1 MKKSSIYGILSIVLI
16 VGMFFTGCASKNNA
30 SQLNTNVSNLPIHQM
45 HASFVYDTDNI
56 REAVGICDYV
66 FVAKV
71 VSCDG
76 TEYRNVITTEDE
88 KGNPKEVG
96 SPYTNYT
103 IQVLENIKGELITDK
118 PIPIVKQGG
127 ISEKQDAIYL
137 FENDSL
143 PSENSIYIFLAYAQ
157 EDGSLLI
164 SGPNSNVMCNDSNMY
179 SINSVS
185 EEKSVTEYDEFIT
198 YKAANDNEII
208 PVDRER
214 YKSIYET
221 DNN

>member
-103 IQVLENIKGELITDK
+103 IQVLE
-118 PIPIVKQGG
+118 
-127 ISEKQDAIYL
+127 
-137 FENDSL
+137 
-143 PSENSIYIFLAYAQ
+143 
-157 EDGSLLI
+157 DGSLLI

-198 YKAANDNEII
+198 YKDANDNEII

>member
-1 MKKSSIYGILSIVLI
+1 MSIVLI

-88 KGNPKEVG
+88 KEILRRSVRL
-96 SPYTNYT
+96 T
-103 IQVLENIKGELITDK
+103 LI
-118 PIPIVKQGG
+118 I
-127 ISEKQDAIYL
+127 L
-137 FENDSL
+137 FRFSK
-143 PSENSIYIFLAYAQ
+143 I
-157 EDGSLLI
+157 
-164 SGPNSNVMCNDSNMY
+164 
-179 SINSVS
+179 
-185 EEKSVTEYDEFIT
+185 
-198 YKAANDNEII
+198 
-208 PVDRER
+208 
-214 YKSIYET
+214 
-221 DNN
+221 

>member
-1 MKKSSIYGILSIVLI
+1 MEPSI
-16 VGMFFTGCASKNNA
+16 
-30 SQLNTNVSNLPIHQM
+30 
-45 HASFVYDTDNI
+45 
-56 REAVGICDYV
+56 
-66 FVAKV
+66 
-71 VSCDG
+71 
-76 TEYRNVITTEDE
+76 E

-198 YKAANDNEII
+198 YKDANDNEII

>member
-1 MKKSSIYGILSIVLI
+1 MKKEIL
-16 VGMFFTGCASKNNA
+16 
-30 SQLNTNVSNLPIHQM
+30 
-45 HASFVYDTDNI
+45 
-56 REAVGICDYV
+56 R
-66 FVAKV
+66 
-71 VSCDG
+71 
-76 TEYRNVITTEDE
+76 
-88 KGNPKEVG
+88 G

-198 YKAANDNEII
+198 YKDANDNEII

>member
-88 KGNPKEVG
+88 KGNPIKIYDTKEDLD
-96 SPYTNYT
+96 SYKKYFLSKNYIQFEDFT
-103 IQVLENIKGELITDK
+103 I
-118 PIPIVKQGG
+118 
-127 ISEKQDAIYL
+127 
-137 FENDSL
+137 
-143 PSENSIYIFLAYAQ
+143 LADLYF
-157 EDGSLLI
+157 
-164 SGPNSNVMCNDSNMY
+164 
-179 SINSVS
+179 
-185 EEKSVTEYDEFIT
+185 K
-198 YKAANDNEII
+198 
-208 PVDRER
+208 
-214 YKSIYET
+214 
-221 DNN
+221 

>member
-88 KGNPKEVG
+88 KEILRRSVRL
-96 SPYTNYT
+96 T
-103 IQVLENIKGELITDK
+103 LI
-118 PIPIVKQGG
+118 I
-127 ISEKQDAIYL
+127 L
-137 FENDSL
+137 FRFSK
-143 PSENSIYIFLAYAQ
+143 I
-157 EDGSLLI
+157 
-164 SGPNSNVMCNDSNMY
+164 
-179 SINSVS
+179 
-185 EEKSVTEYDEFIT
+185 
-198 YKAANDNEII
+198 
-208 PVDRER
+208 
-214 YKSIYET
+214 
-221 DNN
+221 

>member
-76 TEYRNVITTEDE
+76 TECWQAVSSFLLSVCLKNAVWQSGRQLRQSRSLSAGQY
-88 KGNPKEVG
+88 GMCLLSLFLFLP
-96 SPYTNYT
+96 
-103 IQVLENIKGELITDK
+103 IQVRVQHLFTRTSDITIHK
-118 PIPIVKQGG
+118 RRR
-127 ISEKQDAIYL
+127 
-137 FENDSL
+137 
-143 PSENSIYIFLAYAQ
+143 
-157 EDGSLLI
+157 GSHDTHEFVSWLLI
-164 SGPNSNVMCNDSNMY
+164 FMCNFVN
-179 SINSVS
+179 
-185 EEKSVTEYDEFIT
+185 KCT
-198 YKAANDNEII
+198 
-208 PVDRER
+208 
-214 YKSIYET
+214 
-221 DNN
+221 

>member
-118 PIPIVKQGG
+118 PIPIVKNKMLFICLRMIHCLPKIPF
-127 ISEKQDAIYL
+127 ISFWHMHKRM
-137 FENDSL
+137 
-143 PSENSIYIFLAYAQ
+143 
-157 EDGSLLI
+157 
-164 SGPNSNVMCNDSNMY
+164 V
-179 SINSVS
+179 
-185 EEKSVTEYDEFIT
+185 
-198 YKAANDNEII
+198 
-208 PVDRER
+208 R
-214 YKSIYET
+214 Y
-221 DNN
+221 

>member
-164 SGPNSNVMCNDSNMY
+164 SG
-179 SINSVS
+179 NSVS

-198 YKAANDNEII
+198 YKDANDNEII

>member
-118 PIPIVKQGG
+118 PDVYKR
-127 ISEKQDAIYL
+127 QDV
-137 FENDSL
+137 NGCNRP
-143 PSENSIYIFLAYAQ
+143 PSY
-157 EDGSLLI
+157 SLLV
-164 SGPNSNVMCNDSNMY
+164 GQVHPRC
-179 SINSVS
+179 
-185 EEKSVTEYDEFIT
+185 K
-198 YKAANDNEII
+198 
-208 PVDRER
+208 RC
-214 YKSIYET
+214 YE
-221 DNN
+221 

>member
-1 MKKSSIYGILSIVLI
+1 MENL
-16 VGMFFTGCASKNNA
+16 TGGTPPVRYLLCVVPCK
-30 SQLNTNVSNLPIHQM
+30 LY
-45 HASFVYDTDNI
+45 F
-56 REAVGICDYV
+56 
-66 FVAKV
+66 

-143 PSENSIYIFLAYAQ
+143 PSENSIYIFWHMHKRM
-157 EDGSLLI
+157 
-164 SGPNSNVMCNDSNMY
+164 V
-179 SINSVS
+179 
-185 EEKSVTEYDEFIT
+185 
-198 YKAANDNEII
+198 
-208 PVDRER
+208 R
-214 YKSIYET
+214 Y
-221 DNN
+221 

>member
-103 IQVLENIKGELITDK
+103 IQVLENI
-118 PIPIVKQGG
+118 GG

-198 YKAANDNEII
+198 YKDANDNEII